1 MNRDEAAS
9 VLAIIAAPYPWDVAD
24 DQAEVWFQAALE
36 RCDHELGIEVAV
48 RLAETMDRMP
58 TPAAFNATATGI
70 QRERYLAAKTEQAQ
84 AEGRLLD
91 PGTPPPNRVKQAI
104 ADLRASMSATGTRGH
119 WHGGPDACPVC
130 GGINPD
136 VLLRLDPQARDRIL
150 TIQAQRRSRR
160 HADLRDLG

>member
-1 MNRDEAAS
+1 MNRDEAAQC
-9 VLAIIAAPYPWDVAD
+9 LAIIAAPYPWDVPD
-24 DQAEVWFQAALE
+24 DQAEVWYQAALE
-36 RCDHELGIEVAV
+36 RCDTELGVEVAV
-48 RLAETMDRMP
+48 RLVETMERMP
-58 TPAAFNATATGI
+58 TPAAFNAAVAEI

-91 PGTPPPNRVKQAI
+91 PGAPPPNRVKQAI
-104 ADLRASMSATGTRGH
+104 ADLRASMSQSGTRGH

-150 TIQAQRRSRR
+150 TIQAQRRARR
-160 HADLRDLG
+160 HADMGGLA